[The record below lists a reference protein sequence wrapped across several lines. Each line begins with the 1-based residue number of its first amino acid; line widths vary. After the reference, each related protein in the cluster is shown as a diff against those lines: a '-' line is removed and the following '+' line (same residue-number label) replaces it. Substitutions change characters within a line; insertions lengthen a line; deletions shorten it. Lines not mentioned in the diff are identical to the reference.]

1 MSCITAQHKTC
12 RNHYTENMNVKH
24 PVCSQ
29 ALQNKLNSIN
39 LSLTN
44 GTDFYYHTL
53 NFDTF
58 VLIFC
63 VFLFYQAQTLKF
75 HHKQIRKHDPNLDR
89 ATNTSDVYIIHA
101 VHIVP
106 VHKSIAAPA
115 QAVLHPEPASTLH
128 QSVKSVGF
136 FRTCGIFYYY

>member
-29 ALQNKLNSIN
+29 AFQNKLSSIN
-39 LSLTN
+39 LSLMN
-44 GTDFYYHTL
+44 ETDFYYHTL

-106 VHKSIAAPA
+106 VHKSRKRCLPSPH
-115 QAVLHPEPASTLH
+115 QPKLCYTLSQHPHYINL
-128 QSVKSVGF
+128 
-136 FRTCGIFYYY
+136 